1 MAQVSEKLYE
11 AVLNRMNITWEPDEK
26 LQQNIRNAIEEAHSY
41 LCHMAGNYLLSFE
54 HGEKRTLLITCAWYI
69 VENKR
74 ADFEREYSGDL
85 IALRMEEGFGCGQ
98 TITTC
103 EI

>member
-1 MAQVSEKLYE
+1 MAEVTEQIYQ

-41 LCHMAGNYLLSFE
+41 LCHMAGNYELSFVA
-54 HGEKRTLLITCAWYI
+54 GEKRTLLIACAWYI

-74 ADFEREYSGDL
+74 ADFAREYAADL
-85 IALRMEEGFGCGQ
+85 LALRFEEGFGCGKGSA
-98 TITTC
+98 
-103 EI
+103 EGEV